1 MAKKEYCFIALLYIG
16 MIIFIIIIH
25 KFIKIKIRKI
35 LNNNE
40 I

>member
-1 MAKKEYCFIALLYIG
+1 MAKKEYSFIALLYIG
-16 MIIFIIIIH
+16 MIIFIIIH

>member
-1 MAKKEYCFIALLYIG
+1 MAKKEYCFISLLYIG
-16 MIIFIIIIH
+16 MIIFIIIH